1 MVSMEV
7 QVHLDPRALLVDQ
20 EDQVMMVCPELL
32 VDPDPRAMLEHPVP
46 LELLV
51 KMELLEL
58 LVL

>member
-1 MVSMEV
+1 M
-7 QVHLDPRALLVDQ
+7 HLDPRALLVDQ

-32 VDPDPRAMLEHPVP
+32 VDLDPRAMLEHPVP